1 MKKKIN
7 YQFLKNQTKKNKIRT
22 KKINEQKKSKKISAN
37 PGDEIKKK

>member
-7 YQFLKNQTKKNKIRT
+7 YQFLKNQTIKNKIRT
-22 KKINEQKKSKKISAN
+22 KKINEQKKKKSAN